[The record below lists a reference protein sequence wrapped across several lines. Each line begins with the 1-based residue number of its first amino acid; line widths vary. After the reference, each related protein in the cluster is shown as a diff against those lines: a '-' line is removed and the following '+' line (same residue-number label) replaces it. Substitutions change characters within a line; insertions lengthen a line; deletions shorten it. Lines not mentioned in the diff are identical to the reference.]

1 MSEKDRY
8 HSRFSYKYNNRCLGC
23 LLIFEK
29 RCRFF
34 EGSYI
39 KICCGKI
46 EVTIKVAVC
55 WYLVHRQMR
64 VCSYSALISAR
75 ANELLTENFIK
86 KE

>member
-55 WYLVHRQMR
+55 
-64 VCSYSALISAR
+64 
-75 ANELLTENFIK
+75 
-86 KE
+86 